1 MRHWT
6 AGSGKPTPRK
16 ERLGFLVPYLRRRDA
31 EGYAKVD
38 RNPETARKE

>member
-1 MRHWT
+1 MQHRI
-6 AGSGKPTPRK
+6 AGLGKPAPRK